1 MMKTKALHQRSK
13 KETVPTLREHKKV
26 SMAKKLLHR
35 YKNDAHFWLFHDSV
49 TDHFAN
55 CLKTDIELLNSSRS
69 TDISLAAIARRIFP
83 REGKSEYEGIEETYY
98 AYRIRDRLR
107 KDVFIPLRKSRL
119 LRHDKER
126 FQKYLEV
133 VKSGKTTIASS
144 ALLPHK
150 IRAPLGD
157 VAELQ
162 WSRMVGDMFSKG
174 KIKNCLAVCDVFGS
188 MSGVPMEVFVAL
200 GLLVS
205 ELNEKPWAGKVITFG
220 EDPQLHLIEGNNL
233 NSKTKF
239 IREME
244 WGMNTDF

>member
-26 SMAKKLLHR
+26 SMAKKLLHPDQR
-35 YKNDAHFWLFHDSV
+35 ILVLRRSGAPLLTLPL
-49 TDHFAN
+49 TDPRFFARP
-55 CLKTDIELLNSSRS
+55 LRGESF
-69 TDISLAAIARRIFP
+69 LAR
-83 REGKSEYEGIEETYY
+83 TYY

-107 KDVFIPLRKSRL
+107 KDVFIPLRKVLKLSMSRL

>member
-35 YKNDAHFWLFHDSV
+35 YKNDAHFWLFHDS
-49 TDHFAN
+49 
-55 CLKTDIELLNSSRS
+55 
-69 TDISLAAIARRIFP
+69 AIARRIFP